1 MNMANESVQVMSDV
15 SYGTAAVMA
24 PRSLPSLFAPDQ
36 GEPGHDVRIL
46 DALSAGRGRRAV
58 GGRAATAL
66 TLGVVL
72 AVVPVLVFVMWE
84 RWRIGADEGGR
95 EPVDVV
101 AMSAPVVTDVG
112 QERLPAVQV
121 PVMPPVQEL
130 RPPAATIVEMPVMRG
145 EQSRTGDSPS
155 VGARAGLAGGR
166 PPREVARAPAAS
178 AKSKAAGERKTDARR
193 SAPLARTQSA
203 APKPAEE
210 QVDADVQVIE
220 AIVTRAR

>member
-1 MNMANESVQVMSDV
+1 MNMSNESVQVMSDV

-24 PRSLPSLFAPDQ
+24 PRPLPSLFAPDQ

-58 GGRAATAL
+58 GGRVATAL

-72 AVVPVLVFVMWE
+72 VVVPVLVFVMWE

-101 AMSAPVVTDVG
+101 ATSAPVVTDVG

-130 RPPAATIVEMPVMRG
+130 RPPAATIVEMPVLRG
-145 EQSRTGDSPS
+145 EQPRTGDSPS
-155 VGARAGLAGGR
+155 VGARAGLAGVR
-166 PPREVARAPAAS
+166 PPRAVVRALAAS
-178 AKSKAAGERKTDARR
+178 AKSKAAGERKADARR
-193 SAPLARTQSA
+193 PAPLARAQSA
-203 APKPAEE
+203 APKSVEE